1 MKPNETEVRIP
12 MTYEIH
18 ANERGEPYLKKVIRT
33 KSLRELGRGQWMPIG
48 RATDHGINRVVE
60 LNLLQGHLVLPDQEN
75 VYRILVLFN

>member
-1 MKPNETEVRIP
+1 

-60 LNLLQGHLVLPDQEN
+60 LNLLQGHLVTSRSGKCLSNLSNFRLIGD
-75 VYRILVLFN
+75 LSLKT